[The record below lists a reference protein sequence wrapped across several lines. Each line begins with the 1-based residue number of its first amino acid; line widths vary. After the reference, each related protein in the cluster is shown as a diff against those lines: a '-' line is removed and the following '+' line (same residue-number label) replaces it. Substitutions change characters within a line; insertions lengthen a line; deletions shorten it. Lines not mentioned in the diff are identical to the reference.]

1 MRCELPAKHTFMSK
15 KTIIFS
21 IVLIIVAT
29 YFGSEM
35 FLDEELTQG
44 LVPGKTH
51 IIAEMATESAEVES
65 QMQEWIISSY
75 DEMMQ
80 RISEEEGQDWL
91 LMSAIAYNE
100 SRFRSEA
107 ISKQGAIGLMQ
118 IMPIVGKQFNV
129 AKEHIVDPET
139 NIRLAGK
146 LLRQIDKTLK
156 LSPSTSANDRMSIIL
171 ACYNGG
177 IGHVS
182 DARRLA
188 KSNGEDH
195 NSWEVVARYL
205 KMKADPAVY
214 ESELV
219 RHGKFTGSG
228 QTVAYV
234 REVMKRYDFYC
245 DVVENGADMVAQVK

>member
-1 MRCELPAKHTFMSK
+1 MSK

-35 FLDEELTQG
+35 FLDEELV
-44 LVPGKTH
+44 VPQQTR

-75 DEMMQ
+75 DEMMR

-91 LMSAIAYNE
+91 LMSAIAYSE
-100 SRFRSEA
+100 SRFHSDVV
-107 ISKQGAIGLMQ
+107 SKQGAIGLMQ

-129 AKEHIVDPET
+129 EKENIVDPET

-146 LLRQIDKTLK
+146 LLKQIDKTMK
-156 LSPSTSANDRMSIIL
+156 FSPSTSANDRVSIIL

-234 REVMKRYDFYC
+234 REVMKRYNFYC
-245 DVVENGADMVAQVK
+245 DLVDNGADMVAQVK

>member
-1 MRCELPAKHTFMSK
+1 MSK

-21 IVLIIVAT
+21 IVLILIGVTVFESRILNEELVQAETVAAT
-29 YFGSEM
+29 
-35 FLDEELTQG
+35 LDEQRADVAATATQDS
-44 LVPGKTH
+44 V
-51 IIAEMATESAEVES
+51 EM
-65 QMQEWIISSY
+65 QDWIISSY
-75 DEMMQ
+75 DDMMQ
-80 RISEEEGQDWL
+80 RISEEEGQDWI

-100 SRFRSEA
+100 SRFKSNVV
-107 ISKQGAIGLMQ
+107 SKRGAIGLMQ
-118 IMPIVGKQFNV
+118 VMPIVGKQFNV
-129 AKEHIVDPET
+129 AKENIADPET

-146 LLRQIDKTLK
+146 LLKQIDKTLK
-156 LSPSTSANDRMSIIL
+156 ISPNASTDDRLSIIL

-205 KMKADPAVY
+205 QQKADPAIY

-219 RHGKFTGSG
+219 RHGKFTGSR
-228 QTVAYV
+228 QTEAYV
-234 REVMKRYDFYC
+234 REVMKRYDVYRQMIT
-245 DVVENGADMVAQVK
+245 DKQI

>member
-1 MRCELPAKHTFMSK
+1 MSK

-21 IVLIIVAT
+21 IVLILIGVTVFESRILNEELVQAETVAAT
-29 YFGSEM
+29 
-35 FLDEELTQG
+35 LDEQRTDVAATATQDS
-44 LVPGKTH
+44 V
-51 IIAEMATESAEVES
+51 EM
-65 QMQEWIISSY
+65 QNWIISSY
-75 DEMMQ
+75 DDMMQ
-80 RISEEEGQDWL
+80 RISEEEGQDWI

-100 SRFRSEA
+100 SRFKSNVV
-107 ISKQGAIGLMQ
+107 SKRGAIGLMQ
-118 IMPIVGKQFNV
+118 VMPIVGKQFNV
-129 AKEHIVDPET
+129 AKENIADPET

-146 LLRQIDKTLK
+146 LLKQIDKTLK
-156 LSPSTSANDRMSIIL
+156 ISPNASTDDRLSIIL

-205 KMKADPAVY
+205 QQKADPAIY

-219 RHGKFTGSG
+219 RHGKFTGSR
-228 QTVAYV
+228 QTEAYV
-234 REVMKRYDFYC
+234 REVMKRYDVYRQMIT
-245 DVVENGADMVAQVK
+245 DKQI

>member
-1 MRCELPAKHTFMSK
+1 MSK

-29 YFGSEM
+29 FFGSEM
-35 FLDEELTQG
+35 FVDEELPQG
-44 LVPGKTH
+44 VVIPEQTH
-51 IIAEMATESAEVES
+51 IIAEMATESANVET

-75 DEMMQ
+75 DEMMR
-80 RISEEEGQDWL
+80 RIGEEEGQDWL
-91 LMSAIAYNE
+91 LLSAIAYNE
-100 SRFRSEA
+100 SRFHSDLV
-107 ISKQGAIGLMQ
+107 SKQGAIGLMQ
-118 IMPIVGKQFNV
+118 IMPIVGRQFNV
-129 AKEHIVDPET
+129 EKEHIVDPET

-146 LLRQIDKTLK
+146 LLKQIDKTLK
-156 LSPSTSANDRMSIIL
+156 LSPTTSADDRMSIIL
-171 ACYNGG
+171 ASYNGG

-188 KSNGEDH
+188 KSNGEDY

-219 RHGKFTGSG
+219 RYGKFTGSR
-228 QTVAYV
+228 QTEAYV
-234 REVMKRYDFYC
+234 REVMKRYNFYC
-245 DVVENGADMVAQVK
+245 DLVNNGANMVAQVK

>member
-1 MRCELPAKHTFMSK
+1 MSK

-35 FLDEELTQG
+35 FLDEELV
-44 LVPGKTH
+44 VPQQTR

-75 DEMMQ
+75 DEMMR

-91 LMSAIAYNE
+91 LMSAIAYSE
-100 SRFRSEA
+100 SRFHSEVV
-107 ISKQGAIGLMQ
+107 SKQGAIGLMQ

-129 AKEHIVDPET
+129 EKENIVDPET

-146 LLRQIDKTLK
+146 LLKQIDKTMK
-156 LSPSTSANDRMSIIL
+156 FSPTTSANDRMSIIL

-234 REVMKRYDFYC
+234 REVMKRYNFYC
-245 DVVENGADMVAQVK
+245 DLVDNGADMVAQVK

>member
-1 MRCELPAKHTFMSK
+1 MSK

-21 IVLIIVAT
+21 IVLILIGVTIFESRILNEELVQAETVAT
-29 YFGSEM
+29 TSVNETK
-35 FLDEELTQG
+35 E
-44 LVPGKTH
+44 
-51 IIAEMATESAEVES
+51 IAVTAAQDSVE
-65 QMQEWIISSY
+65 MQEWVISVW
-75 DEMMQ
+75 DDMMQ

-100 SRFRSEA
+100 SRFKSNLV
-107 ISKQGAIGLMQ
+107 SKQGAIGLMQ
-118 IMPIVGKQFNV
+118 VMPIVGKQFNV
-129 AKEHIVDPET
+129 AKEEIADPET

-146 LLRQIDKTLK
+146 LLKQIDKTLK
-156 LSPSTSANDRMSIIL
+156 ISPSVSTDDRLSIIL

-205 KMKADPAVY
+205 KQKADPVVY

-219 RHGKFTGSG
+219 RHGKFTGSR
-228 QTVAYV
+228 QTEAYV
-234 REVMKRYDFYC
+234 RDVMHRYDVYRR
-245 DVVENGADMVAQVK
+245 MVTDKQI

>member
-1 MRCELPAKHTFMSK
+1 MSK

-21 IVLIIVAT
+21 IVLILIGVTVFESRILNEELVQAETVAAT
-29 YFGSEM
+29 
-35 FLDEELTQG
+35 LDEQRVDVAATATQDS
-44 LVPGKTH
+44 V
-51 IIAEMATESAEVES
+51 EM
-65 QMQEWIISSY
+65 QNWIISSY
-75 DEMMQ
+75 DDMMQ
-80 RISEEEGQDWL
+80 RISEEEGQDWI

-100 SRFRSEA
+100 SRFKSNVV
-107 ISKQGAIGLMQ
+107 SKRGAIGLMQ
-118 IMPIVGKQFNV
+118 VMPIVGKQFNV
-129 AKEHIVDPET
+129 AKENIADPET

-146 LLRQIDKTLK
+146 LLKQIDKTLK
-156 LSPSTSANDRMSIIL
+156 ISPNASTDDRLSIIL

-205 KMKADPAVY
+205 QQKADPAIY

-219 RHGKFTGSG
+219 RHGKFTGSR
-228 QTVAYV
+228 QTEAYV
-234 REVMKRYDFYC
+234 REVMKRYDVYRQMIT
-245 DVVENGADMVAQVK
+245 DKQI

>member
-1 MRCELPAKHTFMSK
+1 MSK

-21 IVLIIVAT
+21 IVLILIGVTIFESRILNEELVQAETVAT
-29 YFGSEM
+29 TSVNETM
-35 FLDEELTQG
+35 E
-44 LVPGKTH
+44 
-51 IIAEMATESAEVES
+51 IAVTAAQDSVE
-65 QMQEWIISSY
+65 MQEWVISVW
-75 DEMMQ
+75 DDMMQ
-80 RISEEEGQDWL
+80 RISEEEGQDWV

-100 SRFRSEA
+100 SRFKSNLV
-107 ISKQGAIGLMQ
+107 SKQGAIGLMQ
-118 IMPIVGKQFNV
+118 VMPIVGKQFNV
-129 AKEHIVDPET
+129 SKEEIADPET

-146 LLRQIDKTLK
+146 LLKQIDKTLK
-156 LSPSTSANDRMSIIL
+156 ISPSVSTDDRLSIIL

-205 KMKADPAVY
+205 KQKADPVVY

-219 RHGKFTGSG
+219 RHGKFTGSR
-228 QTVAYV
+228 QTEAYV
-234 REVMKRYDFYC
+234 RDVMHRYDVYRR
-245 DVVENGADMVAQVK
+245 MVTDKQI